1 MDMSD
6 LEYAASDVAQRFHRH
21 SEWFIHTVDARALH
35 TFRIR
40 ANSERVVELFHK
52 LAAHLDSIV
61 DVYVHHV
68 RNGDRW
74 EGALKFLPEI
84 REGIGRLRWPLAAYG
99 GVEFTVV
106 TPTDQVT
113 LMTTLELVIY
123 SQTASWRE
131 RLLAEGL
138 QRCDAFP
145 ASVWTAGVQPGTVAP
160 ELASALTTIAERLEL
175 PRTVAESIV

>member
-1 MDMSD
+1 MSSD
-6 LEYAASDVAQRFHRH
+6 EHATSDVEQRFHRH
-21 SEWFIHTVDARALH
+21 SDWYVQTVNATDFHTI
-35 TFRIR
+35 RIR

-52 LAAHLDSIV
+52 LSVHLDSIV

-84 REGIGRLRWPLAAYG
+84 REGIGRLRWPLAAFG

-113 LMTTLELVIY
+113 LMPTLELVIY
-123 SQTASWRE
+123 SKGSAWRE
-131 RLLAEGL
+131 RLTAEGI
-138 QRCDAFP
+138 RACDAFP
-145 ASVWTAGVQPGTVAP
+145 PSVWTPVVEVGTVAP
-160 ELASALTTIAERLEL
+160 DLAVALSTICERLEL
-175 PRTVAESIV
+175 ARTIGASSS